1 MFQNIISESEHKFAS
16 EHLKRNQQKN
26 ECWKENHRRK
36 TNYFIGK
43 YAMS

>member
-1 MFQNIISESEHKFAS
+1 MFQKIISGSQHKCSSTF
-16 EHLKRNQQKN
+16 EKKQTKN

-43 YAMS
+43 YATS